1 MRNYGK
7 NMDIKTTFIG
17 HRNVCT
23 DIVRDKLKK
32 VIEDEIKNG
41 CVHFIVGSHGNF
53 DRMALSVCKE
63 LKNKYQNL
71 IIEVVI
77 TSLNSIKKHIEYD
90 MFGKIVYEPYENV
103 NTIMYEIE
111 QEYFK
116 KQIIVSNKKM
126 IEECDL
132 LICHVDTSR
141 VRSGAKIAYN
151 YAKKLGKRII
161 NLYTTTIQQ
170 NSPFN

>member
-7 NMDIKTTFIG
+7 NMVIKTTFIG
-17 HRNVCT
+17 HRNICT
-23 DIVRDKLKK
+23 DIVRDNLKI

-41 CVHFIVGSHGNF
+41 CMHFIVGSHGNF
-53 DRMALSVCKE
+53 DRMVLSVCKE
-63 LKNKYQNL
+63 LKKIYQNI

-77 TSLNSIKKHIEYD
+77 TSLNSIKKHIDYD

-111 QEYFK
+111 LEHFK
-116 KQIIVSNKKM
+116 NKIIVSNKKM

-132 LICHVDTSR
+132 LICYVDTSR

-161 NLYTTTIQQ
+161 NLHTAK
-170 NSPFN
+170 